1 MLSRFIITGGAGYLG
16 SHIAYRLLK
25 EGHTVKIIDKIQL
38 DKAFRLN
45 SVVNNERLSY
55 LQIDL
60 ATSKSLVSEFNGFN
74 TVIHFAANLDL
85 PLGSKYTDL
94 DLKQGTAVTHK
105 VLETMRINDI
115 KEIIFPSSSTIYGYA
130 DQIPTPENAGM
141 LLPISLYGA
150 SKLASEALVSAFCY
164 LYDMKSWIFRLG
176 NVIGNYMKRGVIFDL
191 VNKLKKNSTE
201 LQILGDGG
209 QSKDYICIEDCI
221 DGILH
226 AYYNTHERIN
236 VFNLSSGTTITV
248 KEIAQIILEEMNIKN
263 VKLKYVTGPSGWEG
277 EGWAGEIR
285 SFHYDIAKIKK
296 TGWSPKLSSHE
307 AVRLS
312 VRETIKN
319 NHVQ

>member
-1 MLSRFIITGGAGYLG
+1 MA
-16 SHIAYRLLK
+16 HRLLK
-25 EGHTVKIIDKIQL
+25 QGHTVKIIDKIQQ
-38 DKAFRLN
+38 DEAFRLN
-45 SVVNNERLSY
+45 SIQNNEKLSY
-55 LQIDL
+55 LQLDL
-60 ATSKSLVSEFNGFN
+60 TTSPSLVSEFKGFD
-74 TVIHFAANLDL
+74 TVIHFAANLDI

-94 DLKQGTAVTHK
+94 DLKQGTVVTHK

-130 DQIPTPENAGM
+130 DQMPTTENTGM
-141 LLPISLYGA
+141 LFPISLYGA
-150 SKLASEALVSAFCY
+150 SKLASEALVSAFCH

-209 QSKDYICIEDCI
+209 QSKDYIYIEDCI

-226 AYYNTHERIN
+226 AYNNTHERIN

-248 KEIAQIILEEMNIKN
+248 KEIVQIILEEMNMKN
-263 VKLKYVTGPSGWEG
+263 AKLEYITGPSGWEG

-285 SFHYDIAKIKK
+285 SFRYDISKIKK

-312 VRETIKN
+312 IKETIQN